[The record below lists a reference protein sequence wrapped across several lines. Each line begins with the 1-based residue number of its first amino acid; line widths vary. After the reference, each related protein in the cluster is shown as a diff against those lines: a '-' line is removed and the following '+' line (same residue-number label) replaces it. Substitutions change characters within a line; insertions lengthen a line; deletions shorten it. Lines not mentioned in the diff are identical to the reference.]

1 MWAFKGRGR
10 KLLPCFDGPY
20 EILEKISSVAYWLCL
35 PASYGGHP
43 VINIAHLEPY
53 HQPLKV
59 GEDRPK
65 LPSQRKIF
73 EDLEE
78 FEVDYIV
85 DSKVVRGPKGRSI
98 RKYCVQWKGYSPHYD
113 TWESARNLRNA
124 PEVLRDFEGS
134 WVRSS
139 N

>member
-20 EILEKISSVAYWLCL
+20 EILEKISSVAYRLHL

-65 LPSQRKIF
+65 LPSQRKTF

-85 DSKVVRGPKGRSI
+85 DSKVVRGSKGCSI
-98 RKYCVQWKGYSPHYD
+98 RKYRVRWKGYSPHYN
-113 TWESARNLRNA
+113 TWESAPNLRNA
-124 PEVLRDFEGS
+124 PEVLCNFERS
-134 WVRSS
+134 RVHSS